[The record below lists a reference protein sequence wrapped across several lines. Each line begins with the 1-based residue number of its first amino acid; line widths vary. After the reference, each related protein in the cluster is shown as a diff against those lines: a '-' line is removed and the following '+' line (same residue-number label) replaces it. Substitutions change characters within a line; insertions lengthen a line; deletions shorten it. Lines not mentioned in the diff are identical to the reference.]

1 MHSRRSSCLCVTATI
16 IVIATPCFAQTSE
29 NKEKALLDAENPIAT
44 RISVPFQS
52 NTYFSSGPLEKTGNV
67 VIIQPIVPTKL
78 TRDWYLSPDG

>member
-1 MHSRRSSCLCVTATI
+1 MSTRALSVAAA
-16 IVIATPCFAQTSE
+16 IVIAANPSFAQPPPGQDTE
-29 NKEKALLDAENPIAT
+29 NALHEAHNPIAT

-78 TRDWYLSPDG
+78 TRDWNLIT